1 MNAATADFGT
11 EETAMQEY
19 FREGEGRAQ
28 ALDNRGPL
36 RITAEGKLSPEI
48 VDAYLRTG
56 FYIFEGVLGTEEVS
70 ELKADLHDM
79 LDRLPAHR
87 GAPVDRRG
95 RPALG
100 ADLRVSPLMWAKPL
114 GDPLG
119 GSAIASARYPVKM
132 IEAISTA
139 NLPDEIVYIITGPL
153 QFSDAALRVY
163 GHPALLAVAA
173 TLNGEDFVPFSE
185 GMIIKKPGEG
195 SAFAWH
201 QDGLTH
207 WNNPDWDSQI
217 HGFNFMAQL
226 YPSTA
231 ANGVWFIPGSHTQ
244 GKRDIKAMVA
254 AAGGNRLPAAVPLIC
269 NAGDVAISNRQV
281 LHSSFA
287 NATNDWRVTLNLGF
301 HRRSSV
307 LGVRTRGIDG
317 DTNTYDAERIRKRSA
332 MIGYAIEA
340 RRQSFADE
348 KSYAYRPHV
357 ESGER
362 FSWDAAARAQIKGYN
377 LLDLII

>member
-1 MNAATADFGT
+1 MNVATADFGT

-19 FREGEGRAQ
+19 FRQGESKARSLG
-28 ALDNRGPL
+28 NRGPI
-36 RITAEGKLSPEI
+36 RFTADGKLDPQI

-56 FYIFEGVLGTEEVS
+56 FYIFESVLGTEEVL

-79 LDRLPAHR
+79 LDRLPPRR
-87 GAPVDRRG
+87 GSLVDAKG

-100 ADLRVSPLMWAKPL
+100 VDLDVSPLMWAKPL

-119 GSAIASARYPVKM
+119 GSAVASARYPVKM
-132 IEAISTA
+132 IEAKSA
-139 NLPDEIVYIITGPL
+139 AALPEEIVYIITGPL

-163 GHPALLAVAA
+163 GHPALLAIAA
-173 TLNGEDFVPFSE
+173 TLNGDDFVPFSE

-207 WNNPDWDSQI
+207 WNNPDWDLQI

-231 ANGVWFIPGSHTQ
+231 ANGVWFIPGSHTERKQ
-244 GKRDIKAMVA
+244 DIKAMVA
-254 AAGGNRLPAAVPLIC
+254 AAGGNRLPGAVPLVC

-307 LGVRTRGIDG
+307 AGVRTRGIDG
-317 DTNTYDAERIRKRSA
+317 EMHTYDAERIRKRSE
-332 MIGYAIEA
+332 MIGYAIDA
-340 RRQSFADE
+340 RRQRFTGE
-348 KSYAYRPHV
+348 KPYAYRPHT
-357 ESGER
+357 ENGEHYQW
-362 FSWDAAARAQIKGYN
+362 SAAARARIKGYN
-377 LLDLII
+377 LLDLIL